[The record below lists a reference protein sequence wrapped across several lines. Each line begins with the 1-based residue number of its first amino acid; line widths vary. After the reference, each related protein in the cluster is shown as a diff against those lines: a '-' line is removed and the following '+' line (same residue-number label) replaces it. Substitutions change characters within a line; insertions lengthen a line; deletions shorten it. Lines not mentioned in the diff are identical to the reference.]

1 MNRLTNIKTKIVAMT
16 VALMASAPI
25 VAFADSAESV
35 SDQMNAALN
44 ASNAAM
50 TSVAS
55 TASTIGIILGIIGLL
70 VCALSIFFLI
80 KVIKSAKDDSLAPS
94 TRNILIVVCV
104 LGILFGGWLILNAVG
119 ALAVKAMMPAMSSMI
134 QSELP
139 QIS

>member
-1 MNRLTNIKTKIVAMT
+1 MNILTNIETKIAAMT
-16 VALMASAPI
+16 VALMASAPM
-25 VAFADSAESV
+25 VALADSAESV
-35 SDQMNAALN
+35 SDQMNVSINAA
-44 ASNAAM
+44 SAAM

-55 TASTIGIILGIIGLL
+55 TASTIGIVLGIIGLL
-70 VCALSIFFLI
+70 VCALSIFFLV

-104 LGILFGGWLILNAVG
+104 LGILLGGWLIMNAVG
-119 ALAVKAMMPAMSSMI
+119 VLAVKAMMPAMSSMM